1 MDSAD
6 FSPNARDSL
15 FKKTFSL
22 DKQSSEQSPFDSI
35 KKKHGNI
42 MKTLGLG
49 GVKEHS
55 EENSEDEHDIN
66 NPISSGDQKV
76 SSYSDCSVG
85 NLNTDIQQRKLALEM
100 RKSSSMSFGGAPFR
114 AK

>member
-1 MDSAD
+1 MDSGD
-6 FSPNARDSL
+6 FSPNARDSIL
-15 FKKTFSL
+15 KKTFSL
-22 DKQSSEQSPFDSI
+22 DKESSEQSPFDSI
-35 KKKHGNI
+35 KKKHGKI
-42 MKTLGLG
+42 MKSLGLG

-55 EENSEDEHDIN
+55 EENSDEHDIN

-100 RKSSSMSFGGAPFR
+100 RKSSSMSFGGAALR